1 MTTLVLIVIVILVCV
16 FCAGLIAEALRIAP
30 KTPEQL
36 YWAPEI
42 PIRYVDID
50 GNRIRYIKT
59 GSGPNLVLLHT
70 LRTQLDIFEKLV
82 PLLEKSFT
90 VYALDY
96 PGHGFSDIP
105 QTDYRPELFVKTVEG
120 FLDKLDLSEVTLAGI
135 SIGGVIPLIIAAK
148 KNKRVK
154 KVIAINPYDY
164 GRGSGLSRANA
175 VAGVDFHPR
184 QGAGAGGDGHAAP
197 QRGLG
202 EPHLAGRRRRS
213 QTPSR
218 LGSTRSSTPRACGP
232 VTITPS
238 SISFAMPITG
248 TRRGRATA
256 RSTCRCSWSMASRT
270 GRALKS
276 GNARSSRFLERGSR
290 WWLTADI
297 FCRSTSPSDWPR
309 SSSASLDR
317 VVRRVGKAKRAHF
330 LPTRGATEQPLPTL
344 QVPQA
349 EQLPAAEHAE
359 LGAMRVAELDGA

>member
-50 GNRIRYIKT
+50 GNRIRFIKT

-105 QTDYRPELFVKTVEG
+105 QTDYRPELFVNTVEG
-120 FLDKLDLSEVTLAGI
+120 FLDRLDLSEVTLAGI

-175 VAGVDFHPR
+175 VAGLIFTLARVPV
-184 QGAGAGGDGHAAP
+184 
-197 QRGLG
+197 LG
-202 EPHLAGRRRRS
+202 EMVMRLRNVALENRILQGGVADPNALTPGFYALTYASGLRPGHYHAFLNLIRHAHHWDEARAGYGKIDVPVLVVYGE
-213 QTPSR
+213 QDWSR
-218 LGSTRSSTPRACGP
+218 AEERQRT
-232 VTITPS
+232 VE
-238 SISFAMPITG
+238 SIPG
-248 TRRGRATA
+248 A
-256 RSTCRCSWSMASRT
+256 RVEVVPD
-270 GRALKS
+270 G
-276 GNARSSRFLERGSR
+276 GHFL
-290 WWLTADI
+290 
-297 FCRSTSPSDWPR
+297 
-309 SSSASLDR
+309 SLDQP
-317 VVRRVGKAKRAHF
+317 KR
-330 LPTRGATEQPLPTL
+330 L
-344 QVPQA
+344 A
-349 EQLPAAEHAE
+349 EIVERFA
-359 LGAMRVAELDGA
+359 

>member
-175 VAGVDFHPR
+175 VAGLIFTLARVPV
-184 QGAGAGGDGHAAP
+184 
-197 QRGLG
+197 LG
-202 EPHLAGRRRRS
+202 EMVMRLRNAAWRTASCRAVSPIP
-213 QTPSR
+213 TPSR
-218 LGSTRSSTPRACGP
+218 LGSTRSPTPRACGP

-238 SISFAMPITG
+238 SISFAMRITG

-309 SSSASLDR
+309 SSSASLDACLAR
-317 VVRRVGKAKRAHF
+317 WQRNSRCPPYRCSGRA
-330 LPTRGATEQPLPTL
+330 RS
-344 QVPQA
+344 
-349 EQLPAAEHAE
+349 AAEHAE
-359 LGAMRVAELDGA
+359 LGAMRMAELDRA

>member
-1 MTTLVLIVIVILVCV
+1 MTTLVISVIVILVCV

-50 GNRIRYIKT
+50 GIRIRYIKT

-120 FLDKLDLSEVTLAGI
+120 FLDKLDLSSVTLAGI

-148 KNKRVK
+148 KNKRVR

-164 GRGSGLSRANA
+164 GRGSGLARANA
-175 VAGVDFHPR
+175 VAGLIFTLARVPV
-184 QGAGAGGDGHAAP
+184 
-197 QRGLG
+197 LG
-202 EPHLAGRRRRS
+202 EMVMRLRNVALENRILQGGVANPNALTPGFYALTYASGLRPGHYHAFLNLIRHAHHWDEARARYGKIDVPVLVVYGEQDWSRAGDRQR
-213 QTPSR
+213 T
-218 LGSTRSSTPRACGP
+218 
-232 VTITPS
+232 VE
-238 SISFAMPITG
+238 SIPG
-248 TRRGRATA
+248 A
-256 RSTCRCSWSMASRT
+256 RVEVVAD
-270 GRALKS
+270 G
-276 GNARSSRFLERGSR
+276 GHFL
-290 WWLTADI
+290 
-297 FCRSTSPSDWPR
+297 
-309 SSSASLDR
+309 SLDQP
-317 VVRRVGKAKRAHF
+317 KR
-330 LPTRGATEQPLPTL
+330 L
-344 QVPQA
+344 A
-349 EQLPAAEHAE
+349 EIVERFA
-359 LGAMRVAELDGA
+359 